1 MDNKL
6 SELSKPVAYSLR
18 FRNMNGKPDKT
29 INANT
34 TFSTLEKAKAYG
46 LGNRYVTQ
54 DDGKI
59 VCVRAPSQDPI
70 VEPLYSQEYV
80 SALLEK
86 SKEKDERAI
95 ACVNAFDGIE
105 TERIAG
111 KSLGEFLAGELYLN
125 KAEPK
130 QDGSF
135 GFTFSGLAVQ
145 LMADCFADQ
154 FKSSGAINYLELLF
168 EHAEVGEM
176 TVTMQRVEGLT
187 PAQKL
192 AAAEQR
198 IAELEEQ
205 SEQFKKELHNE
216 SAANAHAYER
226 IRELEKRLAT
236 PVRLPEK
243 YNMKMAGDKST
254 KSMFYGHNSAIND
267 SAKAIRAAGFAVEGD
282 SE

>member
-6 SELSKPVAYSLR
+6 SELSKPVDICNWKMDSWREAPC
-18 FRNMNGKPDKT
+18 NGT
-29 INANT
+29 
-34 TFSTLEKAKAYG
+34 EWAKGYFEG
-46 LGNRYVTQ
+46 WNKYHQ
-54 DDGKI
+54 K
-59 VCVRAPSQDPI
+59 
-70 VEPLYSQEYV
+70 VECLAPLYSQEYV

-86 SKEKDERAI
+86 LKEKDERAI

-135 GFTFSGLAVQ
+135 GFTFSGFAVQ
-145 LMADCFADQ
+145 LMAECFADQ

-192 AAAEQR
+192 AVAEQR
-198 IAELEEQ
+198 VAELERAEKEQ
-205 SEQFKKELHNE
+205 SN
-216 SAANAHAYER
+216 
-226 IRELEKRLAT
+226 
-236 PVRLPEK
+236 
-243 YNMKMAGDKST
+243 G
-254 KSMFYGHNSAIND
+254 
-267 SAKAIRAAGFAVEGD
+267 
-282 SE
+282 

>member
-1 MDNKL
+1 MTNKL
-6 SELSKPVAYSLR
+6 SELSKPVQIFKHPAG
-18 FRNMNGKPDKT
+18 RNFWQVSADS
-29 INANT
+29 NA
-34 TFSTLEKAKAYG
+34 G
-46 LGNRYVTQ
+46 QQ
-54 DDGKI
+54 D
-59 VCVRAPSQDPI
+59 
-70 VEPLYSQEYV
+70 VEAFYSQEYV

-86 SKEKDERAI
+86 LKEKDERAI
-95 ACVNAFDGIE
+95 ACVNAFEGIE
-105 TERIAG
+105 TDRIAG

-198 IAELEEQ
+198 IAELEA
-205 SEQFKKELHNE
+205 K
-216 SAANAHAYER
+216 
-226 IRELEKRLAT
+226 LAT
-236 PVRLPEK
+236 PVRLPNKNDDEFWFDGVFQV
-243 YNMKMAGDKST
+243 ARFDRAVER
-254 KSMFYGHNSAIND
+254 AI
-267 SAKAIRAAGFAVEGD
+267 SAAGFKFVGD
-282 SE
+282 E

>member
-1 MDNKL
+1 MDNK
-6 SELSKPVAYSLR
+6 SELSKPTAC
-18 FRNMNGKPDKT
+18 RNKHTGRT
-29 INANT
+29 FNATENT
-34 TFSTLEKAKAYG
+34 
-46 LGNRYVTQ
+46 
-54 DDGKI
+54 
-59 VCVRAPSQDPI
+59 
-70 VEPLYSQEYV
+70 EPQIYESLYSQEYV

-198 IAELEEQ
+198 IAELEAIRAAAEKLVRCKGRYH
-205 SEQFKKELHNE
+205 SEQNYRALAALFGVTTPDLPPVDGDSEAVIAELR
-216 SAANAHAYER
+216 A
-226 IRELEKRLAT
+226 KLAT
-236 PVRLPEK
+236 PVRLPGALIPAVHASGEPF
-243 YNMKMAGDKST
+243 MRPEPFG
-254 KSMFYGHNSAIND
+254 FYLNRDDVI
-267 SAKAIRAAGFAVEGD
+267 KKLRAAGFTVQGD
-282 SE
+282 E

>member
-6 SELSKPVAYSLR
+6 SELSKPVAYKFDHGVMGPGDFKYGTPQMHSTA
-18 FRNMNGKPDKT
+18 KDE
-29 INANT
+29 NA
-34 TFSTLEKAKAYG
+34 S
-46 LGNRYVTQ
+46 
-54 DDGKI
+54 
-59 VCVRAPSQDPI
+59 
-70 VEPLYSQEYV
+70 PLYSQEYV

-198 IAELEEQ
+198 IAEL
-205 SEQFKKELHNE
+205 SRLLDHNIERAE
-216 SAANAHAYER
+216 SA
-226 IRELEKRLAT
+226 EKRLAT
-236 PVRLPEK
+236 PVRLQSLWVDK
-243 YNMKMAGDKST
+243 AGNRWLLEGTAADV
-254 KSMFYGHNSAIND
+254 
-267 SAKAIRAAGFAVEGD
+267 IRAAGFAVTVEGD
-282 SE
+282 E